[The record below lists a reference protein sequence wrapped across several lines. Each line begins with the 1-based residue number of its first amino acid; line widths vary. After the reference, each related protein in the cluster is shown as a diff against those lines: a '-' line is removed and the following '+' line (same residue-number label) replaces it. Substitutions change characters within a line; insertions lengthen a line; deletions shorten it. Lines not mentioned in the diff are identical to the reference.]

1 MDQIDTKIVFS
12 TIIELLNE
20 KLQKEEIEKIVLVEV
35 PSEIYSE
42 LRKIFV
48 SLFESS
54 GFKDVKI
61 SQNIDFQKLYSLRKV
76 Q

>member
-1 MDQIDTKIVFS
+1 MK
-12 TIIELLNE
+12 
-20 KLQKEEIEKIVLVEV
+20 EKIVLVEV

-48 SLFESS
+48 GLFESS
-54 GFKDVKI
+54 GFKDIKI
-61 SQNIDFQKLYSLRKV
+61 SQNVDFQKLYSLRKV